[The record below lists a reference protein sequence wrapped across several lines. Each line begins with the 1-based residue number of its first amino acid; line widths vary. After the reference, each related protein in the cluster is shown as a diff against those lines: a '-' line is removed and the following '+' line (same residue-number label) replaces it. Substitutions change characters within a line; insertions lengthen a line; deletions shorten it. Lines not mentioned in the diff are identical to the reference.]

1 MEVKMD
7 SYTPDFSLEVQG
19 VKGYCPAGEAYAKR
33 NISDKKISVLSCE
46 GPCIRGEIARLAANL
61 VAQELPSYACA
72 CHAETFFVPHSSM
85 ARWVKQAD
93 KSVMIDGCFL
103 KCHGRAL
110 KGLIGEG
117 KMIHIDALPLYKKYT
132 DIFLMDDVP
141 EEERKAV
148 ARQVA
153 DKIIGLLREEDPQT
167 GAMQASLPW
176 PLGMPVMGWLAR
188 HGISWRMSLRE
199 RARERAS
206 RQ

>member
-1 MEVKMD
+1 MD
-7 SYTPDFSLEVQG
+7 AFTPDFSLAVQG
-19 VKGYCPAGEAYAKR
+19 IKGYCPAGEAFAKR
-33 NISDKKISVLSCE
+33 NISEKKIPVLSCE

-61 VAQELPSYACA
+61 VAQELPSYARA
-72 CHAETFFVPHSSM
+72 CHAETFFVPHSAM

-93 KSVMIDGCFL
+93 QSVMIDGCFL

-153 DKIIGLLREEDPQT
+153 DKIMGMLREENRQP
-167 GAMQASLPW
+167 GALQATP
-176 PLGMPVMGWLAR
+176 A
-188 HGISWRMSLRE
+188 
-199 RARERAS
+199 
-206 RQ
+206 